1 MTGQTGATLH
11 MNKAKRRVE
20 ALLETLN
27 RPIGALDEAADI
39 LDKIGDLLVE
49 LAEERGHNVDEWRR

>member
-1 MTGQTGATLH
+1 MTAQSGATLH

-20 ALLETLN
+20 ALLDVLEK
-27 RPIGALDEAADI
+27 PISLLDEAPDI